1 MSDEPDIIK
10 QLREAD
16 RFGSLRSSM
25 QQSLEESEKI
35 DSMEDADKVTIFETK
50 GLFEKVN
57 DELDF
62 GTYDQ
67 KKLYQSVVGLSPD
80 GVFVLDLKGIV
91 LSCNDSA
98 VTILGYSRDELVG
111 RKFSDI
117 GHYSKRDIAKFLK
130 LFVSIIKGKVVEP
143 FELEIT
149 RKNGTF
155 FTAEIR
161 VSLLDENG
169 KKKGIQAVVRDVTD
183 QKNSFK
189 RIKESEEKYRYLF
202 EKMPNAFAY
211 HQIVTDTAGKPV
223 DYVFL
228 EVNDSFEKQTG
239 LKKDRLIGKKVTEA
253 IPGIEKDPADWITK
267 YGDIALN
274 GGELRFEQFAEGLNA
289 WYQVYAYSPKKG
301 FFVTIFED
309 ISDRKEKEKEIHL
322 KNHGMNSAL
331 SPIAISDL
339 EGTITYVNES
349 FMKLWGYRIAGDV
362 IGKKVTTFWS
372 NPDDALHV
380 VDELKKKGSWSGELS
395 AKTRDGEIFPVKVFS
410 NIIHDDAG
418 GPIAMM
424 SSFQDMTDQKKY
436 QLYLVEKN
444 NFENIRAKIWEIAA
458 THQNEQ
464 DMIQSLVD
472 IVGPF
477 LDAENATFMRLDEE
491 KKNLICE
498 IQWRKDGTDT
508 GLGEKVP
515 FHVFKRVFGKPF
527 YSFSVDDVP
536 AFAKPIISP
545 IMKKYGTKSSLIVPF
560 GDSTDPEGY
569 LNANTYTYSK
579 KFTDDEI
586 QILTDAVKVISL
598 KSSQIEAIDKVQ
610 KNEKILKGLSESQK
624 MLLDNIQTQVWFL
637 SDDHTYGQVNKA
649 HAEFNGLKKED
660 LAFKDMY
667 DVFPKD
673 VVDVCKEGNGKV
685 FTEKKPIETE
695 EWVPHVSGQQR
706 LIKIYKNPKFDGNGN
721 VEYVV
726 CSAEDITDQKKAE
739 DELKI
744 RLKFEHLISEISST
758 FVNINPNDKDK
769 VINNALSLI
778 GQFSGVDRAYMFLF
792 ANNGQ
797 IMNNTHEWCAE
808 GINPEITRLKNISID
823 DRMPWFASKIRK
835 GDVFQIVNVDDL
847 PAEANLEQQH
857 FRSQGI
863 KSLIVVPM
871 VSSNDVMGFIGFDA
885 VRNQREWSDD
895 DQSIL
900 KLAGEIISRALERT
914 ASEELLKRSEIKY
927 RSIIEN
933 MQDVYYRANIEGNLD
948 MISPSALNVFGYDS
962 LDEIIGLNISNNF
975 YAQAG
980 EREKFLN
987 ELKKNNGKITNYEVE
1002 LRRKDGSIVP
1012 VITSSSF
1019 YYDDSGTIA
1028 GVEGIF
1034 SDITERKKIESA
1046 LSTSESNFRTFF
1058 ETIDD
1063 LIFIGNQ
1070 KGEIFF
1076 TNGAVKRKLGYS
1088 ADELNKMH
1096 VLDVHPAEKRQEAEQ
1111 IFADMF
1117 AGRRSSCPLP
1127 LQKKDGTY
1135 LPVETRVWF
1144 GKWDGKES
1152 IFGISKDLSEEHAAL
1167 EKFHKLFDGNPA
1179 LMALSSIPGR
1189 EFVEVNSAF
1198 LEKLGY
1204 SRGEILGKTAS
1215 ELDIFVQKEKQI
1227 EIADKLKKYGFIK
1240 DIELKVK
1247 CKDGTILDGVFSGE
1261 IIDTQMGKNFLT
1273 VMVDITDRKKV
1284 EGEVTEQM
1292 AKTTLLNKI
1301 ISEGIA
1307 TQDISKY
1314 FENILS
1320 MVIDKLNF
1328 DAGGIYLV
1336 DKSGKTAS
1344 LFCSKD
1350 IPTEFLK
1357 MIQTVDINENP
1368 TYVKLF
1374 KHNEPVVIENYR
1386 ENYPEKSKI
1395 SGCNS
1400 IVSMPID
1407 VDGKVAGALNISRKE
1422 RAVFDDS
1429 DLELIRSV
1437 TNQIAIVMKRLKF
1450 EEELKEKL
1458 DELER
1463 WKKVT
1468 VGRELRMRE
1477 LKEKIRTLESEK

>member
-1 MSDEPDIIK
+1 
-10 QLREAD
+10 
-16 RFGSLRSSM
+16 
-25 QQSLEESEKI
+25 
-35 DSMEDADKVTIFETK
+35 
-50 GLFEKVN
+50 
-57 DELDF
+57 
-62 GTYDQ
+62 
-67 KKLYQSVVGLSPD
+67 
-80 GVFVLDLKGIV
+80 
-91 LSCNDSA
+91 
-98 VTILGYSRDELVG
+98 
-111 RKFSDI
+111 
-117 GHYSKRDIAKFLK
+117 
-130 LFVSIIKGKVVEP
+130 
-143 FELEIT
+143 
-149 RKNGTF
+149 
-155 FTAEIR
+155 
-161 VSLLDENG
+161 
-169 KKKGIQAVVRDVTD
+169 
-183 QKNSFK
+183 
-189 RIKESEEKYRYLF
+189 
-202 EKMPNAFAY
+202 
-211 HQIVTDTAGKPV
+211 
-223 DYVFL
+223 
-228 EVNDSFEKQTG
+228 
-239 LKKDRLIGKKVTEA
+239 
-253 IPGIEKDPADWITK
+253 
-267 YGDIALN
+267 
-274 GGELRFEQFAEGLNA
+274 
-289 WYQVYAYSPKKG
+289 
-301 FFVTIFED
+301 
-309 ISDRKEKEKEIHL
+309 
-322 KNHGMNSAL
+322 
-331 SPIAISDL
+331 
-339 EGTITYVNES
+339 
-349 FMKLWGYRIAGDV
+349 
-362 IGKKVTTFWS
+362 
-372 NPDDALHV
+372 
-380 VDELKKKGSWSGELS
+380 
-395 AKTRDGEIFPVKVFS
+395 
-410 NIIHDDAG
+410 
-418 GPIAMM
+418 
-424 SSFQDMTDQKKY
+424 MTDQKKY

-527 YSFSVDDVP
+527 YSFSIDDVP
-536 AFAKPIISP
+536 AFAKPIIGP
-545 IMKKYGTKSSLIVPF
+545 ILKKYGTKSSLIVPF
-560 GDSTDPEGY
+560 GNINNPWGY
-569 LNANTYTYSK
+569 LNVNTYSYSK

-586 QILTDAVKVISL
+586 QILIDAVKVISL
-598 KSSQIEAIDKVQ
+598 KSDQVKAIEKIQ
-610 KNEKILKGLSESQK
+610 QNEKLLRDYSESQRI
-624 MLLDNIQTQVWFL
+624 LLDNIQTQVWFL
-637 SDDHTYGQVNKA
+637 TDEHTYGQVNKA
-649 HAEFNGLKKED
+649 HAEFNGVKKED
-660 LAFKDMY
+660 LTFKNMY
-667 DVFPKD
+667 DVYPKD
-673 VVDVCKEGNGKV
+673 VVEVCKEGNSKV
-685 FTEKKPIETE
+685 FREKTAIISE
-695 EWVPHVSGQQR
+695 EWVPHVSGEQR
-706 LIKIYKNPKFDGNGN
+706 LIRIFKNPKFDEQGN

-739 DELKI
+739 GALKN
-744 RLKFEHLISEISST
+744 RLEFEHLVSKISSK
-758 FVNINPNDKDK
+758 FVNLKSDNKDE
-769 VINNALSLI
+769 IIDSTLASI
-778 GQFSGVDRAYMFLF
+778 GQFTDADRAYVFMFDDTSSY
-792 ANNGQ
+792 
-797 IMNNTHEWCAE
+797 MTNTNEWCAS
-808 GINPEITRLKNISID
+808 GILPEIDNLKNISID
-823 DRMPWFASKIRK
+823 EAMPYFSKKIRN
-835 GDVFQIVNVDDL
+835 GEVFQIEHIDDL
-847 PAEANLEQQH
+847 PAEANLEYQH
-857 FRSQGI
+857 FKSQGI
-863 KSLIVVPM
+863 QSVIVVPM
-871 VSSNDVMGFIGFDA
+871 ISSGKVMGFIGFDS
-885 VRNQREWSDD
+885 VQNKREWNVDD
-895 DQSIL
+895 HSVL
-900 KLAGEIISRALERT
+900 RLVGEIISRSIERIT
-914 ASEELLKRSEIKY
+914 SEELLQRSEKKY
-927 RSIIEN
+927 RSIIDN
-933 MQDVYYRANIEGNLD
+933 MQDVYYRANIEGDLD
-948 MISPSALNVFGYDS
+948 MISPSALKVFGYDS

-975 YAQAG
+975 YAQPG

-1002 LRRKDGSIVP
+1002 LRRKDGSTVT

-1034 SDITERKKIESA
+1034 SDISERKKIEAA
-1046 LSTSESNFRTFF
+1046 LATSESNFRTFF

-1088 ADELNKMH
+1088 ANELNKMH

-1144 GKWDGKES
+1144 GKWDGRES

-1204 SRGEILGKTAS
+1204 SRDEILGKTAS

-1273 VMVDITDRKKV
+1273 VMVDITDRKKA

-1307 TQDISKY
+1307 TQGLSKY
-1314 FENILS
+1314 FENILG

-1344 LFCSKD
+1344 IVCSKD

-1368 TYVKLF
+1368 TYVRLF

-1407 VDGKVAGALNISRKE
+1407 VDGRVAGALNVSRKE

-1429 DLELIRSV
+1429 DLDLIRSV
-1437 TNQIAIVMKRLKF
+1437 TNQIAIVMKRLRF
-1450 EEELKEKL
+1450 EGELKEKI

-1477 LKEKIRTLESEK
+1477 LKEKIRTLERKR